1 MGCDLA
7 GLRCDLVGTW
17 AQLWTDRGSKKT
29 QLGYSIGLNLEKT
42 NLLEITVDTLKIQT
56 MIQCKDIRGKD
67 KWKELS
73 YYVNFIRACSSSLG
87 KNTWLQV
94 LLSLV
99 AGICVSNYYFCR
111 AWISAGLCSS

>member
-1 MGCDLA
+1 MCCVTVVRMGCALA
-7 GLRCDLVGTW
+7 GLRGDLVGTW

-42 NLLEITVDTLKIQT
+42 NLFEITVHTLKIQT
-56 MIQCKDIRGKD
+56 MIQSKDIRGKD

-87 KNTWLQV
+87 IQIHTLGCV
-94 LLSLV
+94 TLS
-99 AGICVSNYYFCR
+99 
-111 AWISAGLCSS
+111 